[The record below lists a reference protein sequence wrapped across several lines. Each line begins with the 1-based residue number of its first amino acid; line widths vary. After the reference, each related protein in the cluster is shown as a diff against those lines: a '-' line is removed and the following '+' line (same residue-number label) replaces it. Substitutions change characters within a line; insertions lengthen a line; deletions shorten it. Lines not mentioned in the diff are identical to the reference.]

1 MSLFGDKKEIKSLSF
16 LKGVEAKDITAEQ
29 VDALNSELKALGFT
43 GIEVSISGT
52 IAKMQSDLES
62 KSTELTTASENLNTA
77 NQTIAEQNEK
87 IKTLGGQPAA
97 EPVNKG
103 SKEDVIT
110 TSNDEK
116 PWETISKKVLD
127 EKLF

>member
-1 MSLFGDKKEIKSLSF
+1 MSIFGDKKEIKSLSP
-16 LKGVEAKDITAEQ
+16 LKGVEAKDITTEQ

-43 GIEVSISGT
+43 GIEVSIAGT
-52 IAKMQSDLES
+52 NAQLQSDLES
-62 KSTELTTASENLNTA
+62 KSNELTQANDDLNTA
-77 NQTIAEQNEK
+77 NQTIADQKEK

-103 SKEDVIT
+103 NKEDVIA
-110 TSNDEK
+110 TSSDK
-116 PWETISKKVLD
+116 QPWELASEKVLA

>member
-1 MSLFGDKKEIKSLSF
+1 MSIFGDKKEIKSLSP

-43 GIEVSISGT
+43 GIEVSIAGM
-52 IAKMQSDLES
+52 IAKMQSDLEA
-62 KSTELTTASENLNTA
+62 KSNELTTANENLNTA

-103 SKEDVIT
+103 DKEDVIIT
-110 TSNDEK
+110 TSDK
-116 PWETISKKVLD
+116 QPWEIASEKVLA